1 MSPTYKKVKTQHKV
15 VFNCLGMVS
24 ICGGANVYEPWAAL
38 VIGTMAGIIFLAVRQ
53 LMFKL
58 QVTPG

>member
-1 MSPTYKKVKTQHKV
+1 
-15 VFNCLGMVS
+15 MVS
-24 ICGGANVYEPWAAL
+24 ICAGANVYEPWAAL

-58 QVTPG
+58 QVEITVRLQIYTGKGCCLTADAYM